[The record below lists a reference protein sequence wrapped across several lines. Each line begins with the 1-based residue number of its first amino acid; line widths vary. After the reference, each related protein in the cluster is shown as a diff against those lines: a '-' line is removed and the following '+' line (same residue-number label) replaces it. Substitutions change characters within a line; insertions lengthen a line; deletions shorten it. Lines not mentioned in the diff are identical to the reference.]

1 MNQYSKDPWN
11 LNNIPI
17 LADSLLRF
25 IKSDISGMTVPW
37 TYVGMVFST
46 FCWHNEVT
54 ISLRP
59 SRTTSH
65 DFVQD
70 HYTYSINFSGSW
82 SRLVGSPSDH
92 SLVHW
97 GETKTWYGVPGD
109 DAELFED
116 AIRKE
121 APDLFEAQPDLLF
134 QLVTLLSPK
143 RLTDAGVRVYACNQ
157 RAGEF
162 VITYPKAYHAGFNH
176 GVRPIQARL
185 LSSRSLTSSLVQ
197 LNFNEAVNFAP
208 PDWLP
213 FGLDCV
219 RRYQEHGKM
228 PVFSHDELLVTVTQ
242 QSNSIKT
249 ALWFVASR
257 RSDRHKLRHN

>member
-1 MNQYSKDPWN
+1 MPTLETHPMNQYSKDPWN

-37 TYVGMVFST
+37 TYVGMAFST
-46 FCWHNEVT
+46 FCWHNEAS
-54 ISLRP
+54 IPLRLP
-59 SRTTSH
+59 RTASHEVSRTTTRTASTLVRVWLCFESH
-65 DFVQD
+65 LPHV
-70 HYTYSINFSGSW
+70 
-82 SRLVGSPSDH
+82 L
-92 SLVHW
+92 LVHW

-176 GVRPIQARL
+176 GVRLHLRRSYL
-185 LSSRSLTSSLVQ
+185 LLITDVSSRPVQ
-197 LNFNEAVNFAP
+197 F
-208 PDWLP
+208 
-213 FGLDCV
+213 
-219 RRYQEHGKM
+219 
-228 PVFSHDELLVTVTQ
+228 
-242 QSNSIKT
+242 
-249 ALWFVASR
+249 
-257 RSDRHKLRHN
+257 